1 MLKEHSTLAKVFVAL
16 IDTLILL
23 VSFWLAYK
31 WREAALLGPITYYFR
46 LLYFS
51 IPTTLATFV
60 FLKVYGPIRFD
71 SILQIIF
78 KTFLALLIAGILSSA
93 ALYLTHS
100 SYFSRLLFGYYFVI
114 GSILIS
120 AEKIVLKFLQN
131 YLRAKGYNQRDVL
144 VIGAGQKLERLID
157 IIKGRP
163 EWGLNVKSILPF
175 SSKDLESKMRSILE
189 EDVIDEV
196 MVAFSRH
203 PSPAQDIGRILG
215 LAEEFG
221 KIIKVFIN
229 LDEELKFSRIDFCY
243 MGDMPALAFY
253 SKTLDPDLMLMK
265 RAVDI
270 AGALIGLVI
279 TACLFP
285 FIAIAIKMDTPG
297 PVFFSQ
303 VRVGLNGR
311 RFKLYKFRTMCAD
324 AEHRKKEL
332 LKANEQQGPI
342 FKIRHDPRITG
353 VGGFLRMSSLDELP
367 QFWNVLKGDMSL
379 VGTRP
384 PTPEEVHQYK
394 AWHYR
399 RISIRPGITG
409 LWQVSGRN
417 NIKKFD
423 DIVALDLKYIS
434 SWSMWLD
441 CKILLK
447 TVALLLDPETSG
459 AR

>member
-1 MLKEHSTLAKVFVAL
+1 MVN
-16 IDTLILL
+16 
-23 VSFWLAYK
+23 
-31 WREAALLGPITYYFR
+31 YFR

-51 IPTTLATFV
+51 VPTVLITFI

-78 KTFLALLIAGILSSA
+78 KTFLALFIAGILSSA

-100 SYFSRLLFGYYFVI
+100 SYFSRLLFGYYFI
-114 GSILIS
+114 IASILVT
-120 AEKIVLKFLQN
+120 AEKIALKFLQN

-144 VIGAGQKLERLID
+144 VIGAGQKLERLLD
-157 IIKGRP
+157 TIKRRP
-163 EWGLNVKSILPF
+163 EWGLHVKAILPL
-175 SSKDLESKMRSILE
+175 SSKDPYLEMRSVLE
-189 EDVIDEV
+189 DDVIDEV
-196 MVAFSRH
+196 LVAFSRH
-203 PSPAQDIGRILG
+203 PSPGQDIGRILG

-253 SKTLDPDLMLMK
+253 SKTLDPDLMFMK

-270 AGALIGLVI
+270 AGALVGLVI
-279 TACLFP
+279 TAFLFP
-285 FIAIAIKMDTPG
+285 FIAIAIKIDSPG

-311 RFKLYKFRTMCAD
+311 RFKLYKFRTMCVD

-342 FKIRHDPRITG
+342 FKMTRDPRVTK
-353 VGGFLRMSSLDELP
+353 VGGFLRVSSLDELP

-384 PTPEEVHQYK
+384 PTPDEVHQYK

-423 DIVALDLKYIS
+423 DIVTLDLKYIS

-447 TVALLLDPETSG
+447 TIALLINPEASG